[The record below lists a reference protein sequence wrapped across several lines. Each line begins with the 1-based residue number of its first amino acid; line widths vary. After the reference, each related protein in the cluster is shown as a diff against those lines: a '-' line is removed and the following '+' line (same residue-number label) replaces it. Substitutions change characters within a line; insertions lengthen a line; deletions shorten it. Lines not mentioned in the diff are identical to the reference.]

1 MTREETARQAA
12 LDRVGDAY
20 VYGAWDQPC
29 TPAERRKYARL
40 SPEYAE
46 AIEDQ
51 CQVMRGTKSTCNGC
65 KYEGR
70 RIHDCRGLTS
80 ACAKAAGIT
89 DITGQTVAKQWNADT
104 WSEKGEIGKLPKD
117 RRYVQLFRYN
127 GSKWVHTGIYIGG
140 GETVDARGHAY
151 GTIKSKLSAYKW
163 THYAVPRGMETTSSV
178 TPDGAGATSSVTPD
192 GATPSPEGKADGE
205 RSNDGVIYS
214 AIVTTKSGSLNVR
227 SGPGTSYIKTGSL
240 PKGEKIDVL
249 MEYDLDGDG
258 LPEWAFFG
266 GDGKQGY
273 VSLQYLTRVEDEGT
287 PSVTPEPQP
296 EPAPDPDGLRYGVF
310 VPCESREAAELLQKT
325 HPGAILSAFKP
336 PDAV

>member
-20 VYGAWDQPC
+20 VYGAWDQNC
-29 TPAERRKYARL
+29 TPAERRKYAKL

-51 CQVMRGTKSTCNGC
+51 CQVMRGTKSTCKGC
-65 KYEGR
+65 KYEGK

-89 DITGQTVAKQWNADT
+89 DITGQTVARQWNADT

-117 RRYVQLFRYN
+117 RRYVQLFRHN
-127 GSKWVHTGIYIGG
+127 GSKWAHTGIYIGG

-151 GTIKSKLSAYKW
+151 GVIRKQLSQYKW
-163 THYAVPRGMETTSSV
+163 THYAVPRGMDEGTTSSGGDAA
-178 TPDGAGATSSVTPD
+178 TFPREASPAGGKGEGNDG
-192 GATPSPEGKADGE
+192 KDGE
-205 RSNDGVIYS
+205 GVIYS

-258 LPEWAFFG
+258 VPEWAFFG

-273 VSLQYLTRVEDEGT
+273 VSLQYLTRVEEPT
-287 PSVTPEPQP
+287 ASVTPEPQP
-296 EPAPDPDGLRYGVF
+296 EPVTDPDGLRYGVF
-310 VPCESREAAELLQKT
+310 VPCESREAAEALQKA
-325 HPGAILSAFKP
+325 HPGSILSAFKP
-336 PDAV
+336 PDDGGDE

>member
-20 VYGAWDQPC
+20 VYGAWDQNC
-29 TPAERRKYARL
+29 TPAERRKYAKL

-51 CQVMRGTKSTCNGC
+51 CQVMRGTKSTCKGC

-104 WSEKGEIGKLPKD
+104 WSEKGEIGQLPKD
-117 RRYVQLFRYN
+117 RRYVQLFRHN

-151 GTIKSKLSAYKW
+151 GVIRKQLSQYKW
-163 THYAVPRGMETTSSV
+163 THYAVPRELDEPAPKTE
-178 TPDGAGATSSVTPD
+178 
-192 GATPSPEGKADGE
+192 PSGG
-205 RSNDGVIYS
+205 DGVIYS

-258 LPEWAFFG
+258 VPEWAFFG

-273 VSLQYLTRVEDEGT
+273 VSMQYLTKVEEPT
-287 PSVTPEPQP
+287 SSVTPEGAGTTSSGGDAATFPKG
-296 EPAPDPDGLRYGVF
+296 EGDDGSGLRYGVF
-310 VPCESREAAELLQKT
+310 VPCESREAAEALQKA
-325 HPGAILSAFKP
+325 HPGSILTAFKP
-336 PDAV
+336 PDDGGDE

>member
-1 MTREETARQAA
+1 MTRAEAARQAA
-12 LDRVGDAY
+12 LERVGDAY

-51 CQVMRGTKSTCNGC
+51 CQVMRGTKSTCKGC
-65 KYEGR
+65 RYEGK

-80 ACAKAAGIT
+80 ACAKAAGIV

-104 WSEKGEIGKLPKD
+104 WARKGTIDTLPKD
-117 RRYVQLFRYN
+117 AAYVQLFRFN
-127 GSKWVHTGIYIGG
+127 GSKWAHTGCYIGG

-151 GTIKSKLSAYKW
+151 GTIRGKLSAYKW
-163 THYAVPRGMETTSSV
+163 THWAIPAGM
-178 TPDGAGATSSVTPD
+178 TSSVTPD

-240 PKGEKIDVL
+240 PKGERVDVL

-258 LPEWAFFG
+258 VPEWAFFG

-273 VSLQYLTRVEDEGT
+273 VSLQYLTKVE
-287 PSVTPEPQP
+287 
-296 EPAPDPDGLRYGVF
+296 EPAAAQEPVPAAEPVTDPDALSWAVF
-310 VPCESREAAELLQKT
+310 LPCESREAAENMAKA
-325 HPGAILSAFKP
+325 HRGAILTAFKP
-336 PDAV
+336 PDAGG